1 MNIMP
6 VYCYRNQSFGQIK
19 HIGQDP
25 TAEPKT
31 KESQNN
37 HFFKEVRFPS
47 KHKNFLPL
55 SFNLLLWDNSFPVPR

>member
-37 HFFKEVRFPS
+37 HFFKEVRLPS
-47 KHKNFLPL
+47 KHKKL
-55 SFNLLLWDNSFPVPR
+55 SPTVFQPSSLG